1 LARLASP
8 VYHVDASDPP
18 LLLFHGDQDNQMP
31 VNQALQLVGA
41 YEKQGRPVRLKILHG
56 AGHGGK
62 EFYDEAQLKMVKEFL
77 GRLNISP
84 K

>member
-1 LARLASP
+1 
-8 VYHVDASDPP
+8 
-18 LLLFHGDQDNQMP
+18 MP